1 MVGQADT
8 ARGATVTATVF
19 AEILVLGFQTF
30 AFIALAVVALVG
42 CPAVIR
48 PPLMW

>member
-1 MVGQADT
+1 M
-8 ARGATVTATVF
+8 TATVF